1 MPIYDWRCVICGYV
15 KVDVLHPADLDKC
28 EKCGSRSWSKLPS
41 APAGFKGLPT
51 EKFYPKGEK

>member
-41 APAGFKGLPT
+41 TPAFKIRDGTP
-51 EKFYPKGEK
+51 KFYDKT